1 MRLQLLTCVAF
12 LTLTSLAAFA
22 DESNLLPNGSF
33 EFWSHHGI
41 ERLPDTIKNDP
52 AFEGA
57 DPLIP
62 TRWTWC
68 VNKPM
73 RLKQSA
79 DAHSGKHSLAVS
91 SAQGGGGYIQ
101 MGKFEVVPGAKY
113 SYGAWAK
120 GSGQLTVELF
130 GEAPEGWQQLGVV
143 TGKPNAA
150 WSNIGANIE
159 IPRHIRLVW
168 LRISMAAPCE
178 MVLDDAHISAAMDK
192 PYDAD
197 AVLNKKCD
205 RDENTLLLLDFD
217 KDDPD
222 LKLEGKMKVADGG
235 RFGRGLRLDGAKLP
249 GQVATKPFK
258 LPAMPA
264 EGTLEFWFSPDEMPM
279 MADWRRANLYLQVRG
294 PSNELFTVMAGSD
307 TTVSMSYRIDG
318 DTYGKTNY
326 IQTDGAV
333 TAMRMRKGEWHHVA
347 VSWDKSAWRMYF
359 DGVLSG
365 MTTKLPLKW
374 WDAPVAIT
382 IGSEYQHLTW
392 NGWMDEVRVSKVK
405 RYGPLLPQGATPVPL
420 PVPED
425 PVPVGEKPAEKP
437 KVDYT
442 EARSKLITTIEPTQ
456 PGAHETVPDA
466 QGGYVYEA
474 TSAKPLVE
482 GLDFKLE
489 KDTPVKGLS
498 TAVVQRPRLIGLPN
512 VGGMYWRLGAIKPGR
527 YWVGVL
533 YQTGEGAGKPEAA
546 SAGEI
551 TDFFLNG
558 RRLNVTT
565 LGDPVQVAPGYWFAE
580 AQSAA
585 AENLKANDEIEVVG
599 NYGSRVRAARMVLH
613 TTEPRRGAHRMRINP
628 GQNAFNEE
636 PSLGLSAE
644 TSFLPAKGKE
654 IGSCMADSYYGP
666 EQWIDSTDDLLRGPD
681 GKPQAQCLLFNPL
694 PVPIEVDYE
703 CVVKGYQMQVAG
715 RDAAKLTLAPHACVT
730 RPVPFDVTTDDT
742 SYGMT
747 ATIKA
752 LKNPDLGW
760 PAYDELSFFPGLRH
774 MVPWMDPFSYN
785 FHRRLGVKQ
794 VMNSPRP
801 RLALHG
807 AWEAAFTRDLK
818 PVVPPPADLKF
829 DPVTVPP
836 QWGRFANYTDPKSNA
851 MYVRRKFTLTADQ
864 AKQVARIV
872 VDSVSSEGTLYV
884 NGRQVG
890 NVRGYGTPLV
900 ADATGAVREGENQ
913 VLLVVRNKL
922 AITNPQ
928 YVNADNPT
936 ESTQYMDAPGDCNA
950 SLSMGGGFCAT
961 GGGVWLELMPQVWA
975 RDVKVDTSFRKGSVA
990 ARFCVV
996 NASGQEA
1003 KLKVKA
1009 SVEDAR
1015 NPVLSLGDQ
1024 ELTLKAGES
1033 KDMDFTKE
1041 WKDARLWDW
1050 RQPNLYVMAVEIV
1063 DAQSGKRLDLA
1074 RERFGFR
1081 ETWVDHDKV
1090 FFNGRAVRF
1099 NSIGT
1104 APSISVRAAI
1114 TLGRGSL
1121 CTDFNDETG
1130 APITCLVTGLVNT
1143 PSKYNIASDAFWKTT
1158 EGNAQEA
1165 IRRAWNH
1172 PCIIAWDLSNEW
1184 YTYAPYT
1191 GADMTLAG
1199 KRFIGLSHVAETLDP
1214 SRWTFFNGDH
1224 DIGGLHYVLSTH
1236 YMLEGAGRDP
1246 RAGFEFDGH
1255 SSFFPDGAF
1264 LKPFDK
1270 ELKPGDE
1277 LAVNIH
1283 GPAPYK
1289 VGSKILADT
1298 ENQWK
1303 VAGYQPPG
1311 SCKFMDEENVLS
1323 PSLEASAGPVM
1334 WMWKQ
1339 NFDGHRDLN
1348 MAIHSNHEETV
1359 GTITRGQLLQ
1369 TFIMPDTAHHG
1380 FAGRKFVR
1388 NYSILNDLFRP
1399 AEMSFKWRLVGP
1411 DGNKVLDGT
1420 DEQKM
1425 ESGTTHRAVLSLTL
1439 PAVAARTK
1447 YTLELRLYSEG
1458 QFACG
1463 EDRDIDVWPD
1473 TPPAV
1478 GEAARKV
1485 VLFDPKGNT
1494 AKLLQTAGVKFETS
1508 PSVTPPAGE
1517 PSACVFIIGEGALNE
1532 DAAKPANNSSESMAG
1547 KQAAGLAP
1555 FVDKGGRVLV
1565 LAQSVLLQGLP
1576 VKTGLEPRE
1585 WVSQPYVRMASH
1597 PLLKSVTSW
1606 DLHFWAPDR
1615 VSARGA
1621 YSKPENGAA
1630 IALVDSGAEA
1640 GLEYVQVMELYRG
1653 KGSYLLCQL
1662 PLVANYDQEPMA
1674 REMMARSLTYVCGA
1688 EAFLSP
1694 TKRLRLIGP
1703 KDGPAGK
1710 KMQEL
1715 GVDFEPV
1722 APDADLDANRPTL
1735 VEAGGIPP
1743 AAQQA
1748 AWKTSLAKGATLVIL
1763 GARPDDASW
1772 LSELTGA
1779 PVHITIPP
1787 YRMWEGRAYRSVLD
1801 PLTAGLSHLD
1811 LYWKQYV
1818 WNSDPVESPD
1828 VLIEPLQDWSVAA
1841 QGGRELVF
1849 PGALVEFKTGSGR
1862 IIVDQRRWMSRHDR
1876 LTKQTGRNLS
1886 ALAIGLGVS
1895 ITPPPPPREWS
1906 QNLAYRTIDLTPYA
1920 NRSLVDDVA
1929 EDGKGGWSDQGPDAD
1944 LRSFPTG
1951 DRTFR
1956 GVPFKIGAGAK
1967 SIIVLKSS
1975 AKPPKSDTPEEV
1987 TIPIGYPAEGLCFLH
2002 SAAYTGG
2009 QVALYQIQYAD
2020 GSTEEIRLR
2029 NGENIRDWASKSGG
2043 EFIYERGTKSY
2054 VAWTGSCKM
2063 FSPISVLLMQWVN
2076 PRPDVPIKA
2085 LRFAIADGD
2094 AVPILMGLTAG
2105 VKRDAKEAAQ
2115 NLLKAQDLL
2124 KQAQQASDA
2133 NKPADAKAL
2142 LQKAIALSPDFT
2154 AAHQMLADLCEK
2166 AGNEDETLEAYR
2178 QWTASNPRTP
2188 LPWNRLGQMLEKRK
2202 DYKGALE
2209 AYTRSLKVEWNQPP
2223 AIDAKTRMEA
2233 KLRE

>member
-1 MRLQLLTCVAF
+1 MRMQLLTCVAIVA
-12 LTLTSLAAFA
+12 LTSLAASA
-22 DESNLLPNGSF
+22 TQGESNLLPNGSF
-33 EFWSHHGI
+33 ELWSHHGL
-41 ERLPDTIKNDP
+41 ERLKDVLKNDP
-52 AFEGA
+52 AFEGD

-62 TRWTWC
+62 TRWSWQ

-73 RLKQSA
+73 RLKQST
-79 DAHSGKHSLAVS
+79 DAHSGKYSLAAS
-91 SAQGGGGYIQ
+91 SPNGGGGFVQ
-101 MGKFEVVPGAKY
+101 MGKFEAVPGAKY
-113 SYGAWAK
+113 SFGVWAK
-120 GSGQLTVELF
+120 GSGQVTVELF
-130 GEAPEGWQQLGVV
+130 GEAPEGWQELGRV
-143 TGKPNAA
+143 TGKAQAA
-150 WSNIGANIE
+150 WSSIGANVE

-168 LRISMAAPCE
+168 LRISAAAPCE
-178 MVLDDAHISAAMDK
+178 MVLDDANISAAMDK

-197 AVLNKKCD
+197 AVLTQKYD
-205 RDENTLLLLDFD
+205 RDADTLLLVDFD

-222 LKLEGKMKVADGG
+222 LKLEGKMKIADGG

-258 LPAMPA
+258 LSAMPP

-294 PSNELFTVMAGSD
+294 PSNELFTIMAGSD
-307 TTVSMSYRIDG
+307 TTISMSYRIDG
-318 DTYGKTNY
+318 DTYGKTNF
-326 IQTDGAV
+326 IQTDSTL

-347 VSWDKSAWRMYF
+347 VTWDKSAWRMYF
-359 DGVLSG
+359 DGVLAG
-365 MTTKLPLKW
+365 MTTKPPLKW
-374 WDAPVAIT
+374 WDSPVSIT
-382 IGSEYQHLTW
+382 VGSEYQHLTW
-392 NGWMDEVRVSKVK
+392 NGMIDEIRVSKVK
-405 RYGPLLPQGATPVPL
+405 RYGPLTPQGATPVPL
-420 PVPED
+420 PVPVEM
-425 PVPVGEKPAEKP
+425 VPVGEKPAEKP
-437 KVDYT
+437 KVDFT

-456 PGAHETVPDA
+456 AGAHETVPDA

-482 GLDFKLE
+482 GLDFKVE
-489 KDTPVKGLS
+489 KGTPVKGLT
-498 TAVVQRPRLIGLPN
+498 TAVVQRPLLIGLPN
-512 VGGMYWRLGAIKPGR
+512 VCGMYWRLGAIKPGR

-533 YQTGEGAGKPEAA
+533 IQTADGAGKPEAA
-546 SAGEI
+546 STGELM
-551 TDFFLNG
+551 DFYLNG
-558 RRLNVTT
+558 RLMHVTT
-565 LGDPVQVAPGYWFAE
+565 LGDPVQVAPGQWFAE
-580 AQSAA
+580 AQSAT
-585 AENLKANDEIEVVG
+585 AESVKENDEIELLG
-599 NYGSRVRAARMVLH
+599 NYGSRVRAARLVLH

-636 PSLGLSAE
+636 TSLGLSAE
-644 TSFLPAKGKE
+644 TGFLPAKGKE
-654 IGSCMADSYYGP
+654 IASCMADCCYGP
-666 EQWIDSTDDLLRGPD
+666 EQWIESTDDLLRGPD
-681 GKPQAQCLLFNPL
+681 GKPVAQCLLFNPL
-694 PVPIEVDYE
+694 PVPMEVDYE

-715 RDAAKLTLAPHACVT
+715 RDAEKITLAPHACVT
-730 RPVPFDVTTDDT
+730 RKIPFDVTADDT
-742 SYGMT
+742 SYAMT
-747 ATIKA
+747 ATIHAVK
-752 LKNPDLGW
+752 KPDLGW
-760 PAYDELSFFPGLRH
+760 PAFDELAFFPGFRH
-774 MVPWMDPFSYN
+774 MVPWTDPFNYT
-785 FHRRLGVKQ
+785 FHRRLGVKN
-794 VMNSPRP
+794 VMAGPRP
-801 RLALHG
+801 RMALHG
-807 AWEAAFTRDLK
+807 VWEAAFTRDLK
-818 PVVPPPADLKF
+818 PVAPPPANLKF
-829 DPVTVPP
+829 DQVTVPP
-836 QWGRFANYTDPKSNA
+836 QWGKFANFNDPKSNA
-851 MYVRRKFTLTADQ
+851 VYVRRKFTLTADQ
-864 AKQVARIV
+864 AKQVARLV

-884 NGRQVG
+884 NGQQVG

-900 ADATGAVREGENQ
+900 ADATGAVRAGENEL
-913 VLLVVRNKL
+913 LLVIRNKL

-928 YVNADNPT
+928 YVNADNPA
-936 ESTQYMDAPGDCNA
+936 ESTQYMDAPGDCNS
-950 SLSMGGGFCAT
+950 SLSMGGGFCAA
-961 GGGVWLELMPQVWA
+961 GGGAWLELMPEVWA
-975 RDVKVDTSFRKGSVA
+975 RDVKVDTSVRKGTVD

-996 NASGQEA
+996 NASKQEA
-1003 KLKVKA
+1003 KLKVKV

-1033 KDMDFTKE
+1033 MDMNFTKK
-1041 WKDARLWDW
+1041 WKNAKLWDW
-1050 RQPNLYVMAVEIV
+1050 HQPNLYVMAVEIV
-1063 DAQSGKRLDLA
+1063 DAQTGKRLDLA

-1081 ETWVDHDKV
+1081 ETWVDRDRV

-1099 NSIGT
+1099 NSVGT
-1104 APSISVRAAI
+1104 APSISIRAAI

-1130 APITCLVTGLVNT
+1130 DPITCLVTGLVNT
-1143 PSKYNIASDAFWKTT
+1143 PSKYNIASDLFWKTT
-1158 EGNAQEA
+1158 EDNALTA

-1199 KRFIGLSHVAETLDP
+1199 KRFIGLSHAAEKLDP

-1255 SSFFPDGAF
+1255 SSYFPDGAF

-1270 ELKPGDE
+1270 ELKPGDD
-1277 LAVNIH
+1277 LVTNIH

-1289 VGSKILADT
+1289 VGSKLLTDT

-1311 SCKFMDEENVLS
+1311 SCKFMDEENMLS
-1323 PSLEASAGPVM
+1323 PSQEASAGPVM

-1399 AEMSFKWRLVGP
+1399 AAMSFQWRLVGP

-1439 PAVAARTK
+1439 PTVTVRTK
-1447 YTLELRLYSEG
+1447 YTLELRLYSED

-1463 EDRDIDVWPD
+1463 EDRDIEVWPD
-1473 TPPAV
+1473 MPVTG
-1478 GEAARKV
+1478 GEATRKI

-1494 AKLLQTAGVKFETS
+1494 AKSLQAAGVKFETATS
-1508 PSVTPPAGE
+1508 LAAPTGE
-1517 PSACVFIIGEGALNE
+1517 ASATVLIVGEGALDENTAKQM
-1532 DAAKPANNSSESMAG
+1532 AA
-1547 KQAAGLAP
+1547 LAP
-1555 FVDKGGRVLV
+1555 FVEHGGRVLV
-1565 LAQSVLLQGLP
+1565 LAQSVLPAGLP
-1576 VKTGLEPRE
+1576 VKTALEPRE
-1585 WVSQPYVRMASH
+1585 WVSQPYVRMGTH
-1597 PLLKSVTSW
+1597 PLLKGVTSW

-1621 YSKPENGAA
+1621 YSKPEGGSALP
-1630 IALVDSGAEA
+1630 LVDSGAEA
-1640 GLEYVQVMELYRG
+1640 GLEWVQVMEIYRG
-1653 KGSYLLCQL
+1653 KGLYLLCQL
-1662 PLVANYDQEPMA
+1662 PLVAGYDQEPMA
-1674 REMMARSLTYVCGA
+1674 REMLAKSLTYVAGA
-1688 EAFLSP
+1688 ETFLSP
-1694 TKRLRLIGP
+1694 TKRLRLIGV
-1703 KDGPAGK
+1703 KDGLTSK

-1715 GVDFEPV
+1715 GVTFDLV
-1722 APDADLDANRPTL
+1722 APDADLDATRPTL
-1735 VEAGGIPP
+1735 FEAGAAPS
-1743 AAQQA
+1743 AAQKA
-1748 AWKTSLAKGATLVIL
+1748 SWKTSLAKGATLVVS
-1763 GARPDDASW
+1763 GVKPDDASW
-1772 LSELTGA
+1772 LGELTGA
-1779 PVHITIPP
+1779 TVRVTVPR
-1787 YRMWEGRAYRSVLD
+1787 YRMWEGRGYRSAFD

-1818 WNSDPVESPD
+1818 WNSNATENPE
-1828 VLIEPLQDWSVAA
+1828 LGIEPLQDWTVDVE
-1841 QGGRELVF
+1841 GGRELVF
-1849 PGALVEFKTGSGR
+1849 PGALVEIKTGEGR
-1862 IIVDQRRWMSRHDR
+1862 IVIDQRRWMTQHDR

-1886 ALAIGLGVS
+1886 ALAIGLGVG
-1895 ITPPPPPREWS
+1895 ITPPPPPREWP
-1906 QNLAYRTIDLTPYA
+1906 QNLAYRPIDLTPYA
-1920 NRSLVDDVA
+1920 NRSLIDDVG

-1951 DRTFR
+1951 DQMFR
-1956 GVPFKIGAGAK
+1956 NVPFKVGAGAK
-1967 SIIVLKSS
+1967 SIVVLKSA
-1975 AKPPKSDTPEEV
+1975 AKPPKSNTPDEV
-1987 TIPIGYPAEGLCFLH
+1987 TIPIGYPVEGLCFLH

-2009 QVALYQIQYAD
+2009 QVAIYQIQYAD
-2020 GSTEEIRLR
+2020 GTTAEIRLR
-2029 NGENIRDWASKSGG
+2029 NNENIRDWASKSGG
-2043 EFIYERGTKSY
+2043 EFTNERGTKSY

-2076 PRPDVPIKA
+2076 PNPEMPVKA

-2094 AVPILMGLTAG
+2094 SVPILIGLTAG

-2115 NLLKAQDLL
+2115 NMVKAQDLL
-2124 KQAQQASDA
+2124 KQAVQA
-2133 NKPADAKAL
+2133 ADASKSAEAKTL
-2142 LQKAIALSPDFT
+2142 LKKAIVLSPDFA

-2178 QWTASNPRTP
+2178 QWTASNPQTP
-2188 LPWNRLGQMLEKRK
+2188 LPWNRLGQLLEKRK

-2223 AIDAKTRMEA
+2223 AIEA
-2233 KLRE
+2233 KVRLERQLSVK